1 MVAGGRVVAFDGRP
15 PAADGGQDVA
25 VWLSYPGPEVSQARA
40 RIAPRS
46 AAWRRTGAMRELL
59 WWLLIPVVGWAPPHF
74 PWIGIVLAIGGVR
87 AVNRLREEATLLSLH
102 GPCPKCRTEQAFTDL
117 GRLKYPHKLQCGAC
131 RWELRLELTR
141 PRHADG

>member
-1 MVAGGRVVAFDGRP
+1 VVAGGRVVAFDGQP
-15 PAADGGQDVA
+15 PVADGGQDVT

-46 AAWRRTGAMRELL
+46 AAWRRTAALKQLL
-59 WWLLIPVVGWAPPHF
+59 WWLLIPVVVWAPPHF
-74 PWIGIVLAIGGVR
+74 LWVIIVLAIGGVL

-102 GPCPKCRTEQAFTDL
+102 GPCPKCGTEQAFTDL
-117 GRLKYPHKLQCGAC
+117 GRLKYPHKLHCGAC